1 MELKVKIFTSGGS
14 IDKGYSTRESAF
26 VVQEPQVGDV
36 LSDANVDI
44 EFEIESLSK
53 KDSLDLTDEDRE
65 LILEKVNG
73 ESCRH
78 ILITHGTDTM
88 PQTAKLLGDIQDK
101 VIVLTGS
108 MQPASFKK
116 TDAHFNIGFA
126 IACLQTLPPGIYL
139 VMNGRIFDPDNVVK
153 NMDMNIYKRSNR

>member
-1 MELKVKIFTSGGS
+1 MKVKIFTSGGS

-26 VVQEPQVGDV
+26 LIQDPQVGDV

-53 KDSLDLTDEDRE
+53 KDSLDLSDEDRK
-65 LILEKVNG
+65 LIFEKVKG

-88 PQTAKLLGDIQDK
+88 PQTAKLLTGIRDK

-126 IACLQTLPPGIYL
+126 IACLQTLPPGVYL
-139 VMNGRIFDPDNVVK
+139 AMNGRIFDPGKVIK
-153 NMDMNIYKRSNR
+153 NMDKDIYERTDG